1 MHCFHCLLAAPS
13 PASCKMAA
21 APAEGAEPS
30 RRPGRGL
37 EGGECGPSLLL
48 GKVGREAGMKERRGR
63 EGETER
69 ETERRGALG
78 DRWGSG
84 SQSERGGQDGGL
96 EGRWGEWLGAW
107 RREEIGSPWR
117 WHRGSL
123 EI

>member
-37 EGGECGPSLLL
+37 EGGECGPSLLSPAGEG
-48 GKVGREAGMKERRGR
+48 GKRGR
-63 EGETER
+63 DEGKKGKR
-69 ETERRGALG
+69 EGDRRGALG

-84 SQSERGGQDGGL
+84 SQSERGGQDGG
-96 EGRWGEWLGAW
+96 GWRGGGGAEWLGAW

-117 WHRGSL
+117 GHRGSL